1 MYNRLLQKLFMPTG
15 KTSPEYIKFMGW
27 SFVSTALVS
36 VQTAMST
43 HSMLDVVGDSSYRS
57 FNYIGKD
64 IIGQVGGL
72 YYMTHMGVQSDQ
84 KPLKFLWYSNAVQQS
99 SYFIMSATPLVS
111 SDLFLPMAGFSNT
124 LANISFTGYGA
135 INAKCIR
142 HLSINGENTGEIYAR
157 ITTMNTLASSI
168 GLTVGVAV
176 CMCIPEPEYRTA
188 LMPIVGLARVH
199 AFNKAIED
207 IIKN

>member
-1 MYNRLLQKLFMPTG
+1 MNSKLFQKLFHPTG
-15 KTSPEYIKFMGW
+15 KTSPDYLKFMGW

-72 YYMTHMGVQSDQ
+72 YYMTHMASKSDDEP
-84 KPLKFLWYSNAVQQS
+84 KKVLWYSNAVQQS

-142 HLSINGENTGEIYAR
+142 HLSVDGANTGEIYAR
-157 ITTMNTLASSI
+157 ITTMNTLASSV
-168 GLTVGVAV
+168 GLTIGVAG
-176 CMCIPEPEYRTA
+176 CMSIPEPEFRTA
-188 LMPIVGLARVH
+188 LIPFIGLARVY

-207 IIKN
+207 IIK

>member
-1 MYNRLLQKLFMPTG
+1 MNKNLLQKIFLPTG
-15 KTSPEYIKFMGW
+15 KTTPEYIKFMGW

-64 IIGQVGGL
+64 VIGQIGGL
-72 YYMTHMGVQSDQ
+72 YYMTHMASKSDQ
-84 KPLKFLWYSNAVQQS
+84 EPKKVLWYSNVVQQS
-99 SYFIMSATPLVS
+99 SYFLMSVTPLVPT
-111 SDLFLPMAGFSNT
+111 DLFLPLAGFSNT

-142 HLSINGENTGEIYAR
+142 HLSDDGKNTGEIYSK

-168 GLTVGVAV
+168 GLTAGVLV

-188 LMPIVGLARVH
+188 VIPFIGFARVY